1 MDLQTAANLAE
12 IVSVLIVVG
21 GFLFAVIQLM
31 HLRHQRRDAA
41 AIELARSFQSPEFG
55 HALRLL
61 LSLPPGLSSDELEE
75 YGPSYEDAAMLVS
88 LTLESV
94 GIMVHRRVVSLE
106 MVWELMGGLVLG
118 AWERLEGWV
127 EAMRAEQGR
136 EKFDEWLQWLVE
148 RLRQREA
155 LEELPAWKRT
165 ER

>member
-1 MDLQTAANLAE
+1 
-12 IVSVLIVVG
+12 
-21 GFLFAVIQLM
+21 
-31 HLRHQRRDAA
+31 
-41 AIELARSFQSPEFG
+41 
-55 HALRLL
+55 
-61 LSLPPGLSSDELEE
+61 
-75 YGPSYEDAAMLVS
+75 MLVS

-165 ER
+165 VR